1 MNWENMKYLFIISVL
16 VTCMA
21 AVSYV
26 YFDIPSATYFFSVK
40 NKPPGKIVKIITEI
54 GRAEWYLVPGILVF
68 FIYRKRKRVLSLKA
82 MFLFSSVAVSGI
94 LVNIIKV
101 IFGRV
106 RPTLYFSQGLSGF
119 DFFRFDPDFLS
130 FPSGHSATS
139 LSAAVALGI
148 IFPKYRF
155 YLILMGMIVASSRM
169 YLTNHYLSDVLMG
182 SLLGAWT
189 SIVLYQ
195 EYFKKRIHEVT
206 EIDDSDNQTPESIK
220 DGNP

>member
-1 MNWENMKYLFIISVL
+1 MNWENTKYIVIISFFVI
-16 VTCMA
+16 CMA

-40 NKPPGKIVKIITEI
+40 NESPGKIVKIITEI
-54 GRAEWYLVPGILVF
+54 GRGEWYLVPGILI
-68 FIYRKRKRVLSLKA
+68 FIIFRNRKKVVASKA
-82 MFLFSSVAVSGI
+82 LFLFSSVAVSGI
-94 LVNIIKV
+94 LVNIMKV

-106 RPTLYFSQGLSGF
+106 RPTLFFSQDLFGF

-139 LSAAVALGI
+139 LSAAVVLGI
-148 IFPKYRF
+148 LFSKYRF
-155 YLILMGMIVASSRM
+155 VIIFVGMIVASSRM

-182 SLLGAWT
+182 SLLGTWT

-195 EYFKKRIHEVT
+195 EYFKSRIHDLPET
-206 EIDDSDNQTPESIK
+206 NALDNHDT
-220 DGNP
+220 